1 MSDHNTPGWYQ
12 RLSHAGKDA
21 VDQALHFLMG
31 LGIASVGTAAAAWAL
46 FHWREFYQQA
56 PIQRVYDTERDMR
69 WGLIGA
75 CVGQIVNAV
84 ALGAIVWAVA

>member
-31 LGIASVGTAAAAWAL
+31 LGIASVGTGTGGAG
-46 FHWREFYQQA
+46 A
-56 PIQRVYDTERDMR
+56 PGGWIRISWGSVSGRPRRMR
-69 WGLIGA
+69 
-75 CVGQIVNAV
+75 
-84 ALGAIVWAVA
+84 